1 MFIRQLFKD
10 YSQRLQ
16 VLYPP
21 QEAESLSFW
30 LFEHFMGLKRM
41 DILQDKQVTADPAME
56 EAMTRLEQGMPMQ
69 YVTGSAP
76 FYGRD
81 FDVTSA
87 VLIPRNE
94 TEELVHL
101 IIAEN
106 PEQDLRIL
114 DIGTGSGCI
123 PITLALEM
131 NRPVLTALDISE
143 TALDVAR
150 RNADKYGVA
159 IDFLQSDVL
168 RDELPVYDLDLLI
181 SNPPYVRESEK
192 KDMHINVLDHEPH
205 LALFVPEEDPL
216 IFYRIIAH
224 KGLAALKPGGRL
236 YFEINEAL
244 GAALLDML
252 SQMGYQHSMIRKD
265 LNGRDRMVTATRSKE
280 EKLI

>member
-1 MFIRQLFKD
+1 MFISQLFKD

-56 EAMTRLEQGMPMQ
+56 EAMTRLEQGMPIQ

-76 FYGRD
+76 FYVRD

-143 TALDVAR
+143 PALDVAS
-150 RNADKYGVA
+150 RNADKYGVE

-236 YFEINEAL
+236 YFEITEAL

>member
-56 EAMTRLEQGMPMQ
+56 EAMTRLEQGMPIQ

-131 NRPVLTALDISE
+131 DRPVLSALDISE

-244 GAALLDML
+244 GAALLGML
-252 SQMGYQHSMIRKD
+252 SQMGYQQSMIRKD

>member
-56 EAMTRLEQGMPMQ
+56 EAMTRLEQGMPIQ

>member
-56 EAMTRLEQGMPMQ
+56 EAMTRLEQGMPIQ

-131 NRPVLTALDISE
+131 DRPVLSALDISE

>member
-30 LFEHFMGLKRM
+30 LFEHFMDLKRM

-131 NRPVLTALDISE
+131 DRPVLSALDISE